1 MNFSHQNFEYKFEN
15 NVFINKIIILSVLFF
30 SLHFTGFSQVLEELD
45 AISPLHEELVA
56 VKKGNAWAFVNEQ
69 GVKVIDFR
77 EDLVASRTD
86 NAFYP
91 KFVQGKCLIKK
102 MIDDEYF
109 YGYINK
115 EGATVIEPQYLNATN
130 FTKGFAMVI
139 KLNKRKMGNNNVLGK
154 EMINSK
160 LEEYVIDASG
170 KIIKFLD
177 NSRGYIPATTGIQK
191 APLFKSKFIAPHMAA
206 VKNNDGKWTIYTF

>member
-1 MNFSHQNFEYKFEN
+1 MNFLHQYFEHILARN
-15 NVFINKIIILSVLFF
+15 AFINKVIILSIVFF

-45 AISPLHEELVA
+45 AISPLNEELVA
-56 VKKGNAWAFVNEQ
+56 IKKGNAWAFVNEK

-77 EDLVASRTD
+77 EDLVASQID
-86 NAFYP
+86 NALYP
-91 KFVQGKCLIKK
+91 TFVEGKCLIKK
-102 MIDDEYF
+102 LLNDEYF

-115 EGATVIEPQYLNATN
+115 EGATIIEPQYLNATN
-130 FTKGFAMVI
+130 FTNGYAMVI
-139 KLNKRKMGNNNVLGK
+139 KLDKSKMGNNNVLGK

-177 NSRGYIPATTGIQK
+177 NSRGYIPSTTGAQK